1 MKKFGQYLLFI
12 SIFTLIFG
20 ITVISAAE
28 IPDVYS
34 ENIDWRQFEETTLN
48 VLFSIHPWQEAI
60 EPLIPE
66 FEELTGIT
74 VRLTKLPEQEF
85 LTKVPADMTAGIFG
99 FDVFMSQYYDAPKYT
114 LENWTASLDPF
125 FEDPNLTDSEW
136 YDWEDFFPGARDVAT
151 IGAPYRDR
159 IPITSEAQVLVYRH
173 DIFEELGL
181 EVPETFDELLVVAEA
196 IEEDSD
202 LYGITLRGAA
212 ALWWPLYGVVRSFGG
227 EYVDLDEYD
236 SRINTE
242 ESRAGVDMY
251 LQLLQF
257 TPPGTTSFDWDE
269 INTAM
274 LTGRA
279 AMVLDSS
286 VIYARLEDPERSAVA
301 GNISVAP
308 FLTGPAG
315 RIGHSHYWSISM
327 SPDSAN
333 PEAAWLFLQWAT
345 SKQVQF
351 ELAMK
356 GVLAPRDS
364 VWQDPRF
371 MTQFPPDFVESVGKS
386 LQTAVI
392 SPANMR
398 FFEMVDILRAEV
410 QNAFLSGEEPDLA
423 AVDAEWTAI
432 LQEIKPEG

>member
-1 MKKFGQYLLFI
+1 LVSLLTLLVSFSVHAATKI
-12 SIFTLIFG
+12 SPEF
-20 ITVISAAE
+20 S
-28 IPDVYS
+28 DQ
-34 ENIDWRQFEETTLN
+34 IDWRQFEGTTLN

-60 EPLIPE
+60 EPLIPQ

-74 VRLTKLPEQEF
+74 VRLTTLPEGAF
-85 LTKVPADMTAGIFG
+85 MTKISADMTAGTFG
-99 FDVFMSQYYDAPKYT
+99 FDVFMSQYYDAPKYA

-125 FEDPNLTDSEW
+125 FEDTDLTDPDW
-136 YDWEDFFPGARDVAT
+136 YDWEDFFPGARAVAT
-151 IGAPYRDR
+151 VGAPHRDR
-159 IPITSEAQVLVYRH
+159 IAITSEAQVLVYRK

-181 EVPETFDELLVVAEA
+181 QAPETFDELLAVAQA
-196 IEEDSD
+196 IEKGTD
-202 LYGITLRGAA
+202 LYGITIRGAEN
-212 ALWWPLYGVVRSFGG
+212 LWWPLYGVVRSFGG
-227 EYVDLDEYD
+227 KYVDLVDYT
-236 SRINTE
+236 SKINTE

-257 TPPGTTSFDWDE
+257 TPPGVTLFDWDE

-279 AMVLDSS
+279 AMILDSS
-286 VIYARLEDPERSAVA
+286 VIYPRLQDPERSAVV

-308 FLTGPAG
+308 FPAGPAG

-327 SPDSAN
+327 SPGSAN
-333 PEAAWLFLQWAT
+333 QEAAWLFLQWAT
-345 SKQVQF
+345 SKQIQF

-371 MTQFPPDFVESVGKS
+371 MAQFPADFTEGVSLS

-392 SPANMR
+392 SPANIR

-410 QNAFLSGEEPDLA
+410 QNAFLSGQTPDLA
-423 AVDAEWTAI
+423 SVDAEWNKI
-432 LQEIKPEG
+432 LQELKPTN